1 MAILAV
7 FSLLSL
13 LLVAGA
19 STARPPQACPALPR
33 SLPAPTDL
41 PIIEPLPDPWTF
53 FNNAS
58 VKSPEDWACRKAELL
73 TLVQEYMY
81 GYYPDHSRETVS
93 AVRNGTALS
102 VTVSVGKKSGSFN
115 VTLSMPTSVNATR
128 RHPVPVV
135 ISAGGVNDTVF
146 LGSGI
151 ALATFNVGDVAAD
164 SFTPGGAFW
173 DLYSG
178 EDIGVITAWAWGFH
192 RILDAIIQEV
202 PEFDQKRVG
211 VIGCSRDGKSALAA
225 GIFDERITLTLPM
238 SSGLE
243 GIAPWRFQF
252 QEFGENE
259 KITNITGYA
268 PYWTNT
274 NLLKFVNNS
283 HQIPFDTHLN
293 VALVAP
299 RAIIWDE
306 GEVDYWTNPEGE
318 ARVTFP
324 AAEAVYDWLG
334 ASDKIGVA
342 IRNSSHCDISGY
354 TNIQAFML
362 KQFFGTPTERDYT
375 DISPYTTYPSA
386 YPWLEGASTK
396 KQA

>member
-1 MAILAV
+1 MFSFTVLPFLA
-7 FSLLSL
+7 FLLT
-13 LLVAGA
+13 AHCGA
-19 STARPPQACPALPR
+19 AQQPQACPALP
-33 SLPAPTDL
+33 SPLPAPTEL
-41 PIIEPLPDPWTF
+41 PIIEALPDPWTF
-53 FNNAS
+53 FNN
-58 VKSPEDWACRKAELL
+58 KSLLSPADWECRKAELK

-81 GYYPDHSRETVS
+81 GYYPDHSLETVT
-93 AVRNGTALS
+93 AVRSEDALS
-102 VTVSVGKKSGSFN
+102 ITVAVGERSGTFN
-115 VTLSMPTSVNATR
+115 ATLSMPTNVNASAEN
-128 RHPVPVV
+128 PVPVV
-135 ISAGGVNDTVF
+135 ISAGGVNNTVF
-146 LGSGI
+146 LGSGV
-151 ALATFNVGDVAAD
+151 ALATFTVTDVAAD
-164 SFTPGGAFW
+164 STTPGGPFW

-178 EDIGVITAWAWGFH
+178 EDIGVITAWAWGFN
-192 RILDAIIQEV
+192 RVLDAIIQTV
-202 PEFDQKRVG
+202 PEFDQSRVG
-211 VIGCSRDGKSALAA
+211 VIGCSRDGKAALAA

-252 QEFGENE
+252 QELGENE

-283 HQIPFDTHLN
+283 HQIPFDAHLN

-306 GEVDYWTNPEGE
+306 GTVDYWTNPEGE

-324 AAEAVYDWLG
+324 ASKAVYDWLG

-342 IRNSSHCDISGY
+342 IRNSSHCDIFGY

-362 KQFFGTPTERDYT
+362 EQFFGTPTDRNYS
-375 DISPYTTYPSA
+375 DISPYAPFTSA
-386 YPWLEGASTK
+386 FPWIDEAPRTSS
-396 KQA
+396 A